1 MATIVKGNE
10 RIEVPDTDLRIQAY
24 RALAKAAERIGYGNY
39 LNGMYR
45 SHKQRG
51 KRGLIVGGYT
61 ITEAHE
67 DIIEAMPKVLSGE
80 LDPEAAMNLLR
91 RGDVMKERLQG

>member
-10 RIEVPDTDLRIQAY
+10 RIEVPDTDFRIQAY
-24 RALAKAAERIGYGNY
+24 RALEKAAERIGIGNY
-39 LNGMYR
+39 KNGLYR
-45 SHKQRG
+45 AQWRRG
-51 KRGLIVGGYT
+51 KLVMGYS
-61 ITEAHE
+61 ITDAHQ

-91 RGDVMKERLQG
+91 RGDVMKERLNG